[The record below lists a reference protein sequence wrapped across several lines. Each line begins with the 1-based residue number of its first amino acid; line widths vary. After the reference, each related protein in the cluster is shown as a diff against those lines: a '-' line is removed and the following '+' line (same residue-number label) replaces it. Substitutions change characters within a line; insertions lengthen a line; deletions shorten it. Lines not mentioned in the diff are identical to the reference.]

1 MPYIET
7 NQGIHLFYEKIGK
20 GRPIVFLHPPLMGH
34 VAFRYQKALAD
45 RAQLIF
51 YDQRGHGQSGYQ
63 ASASLGQVIPDHEHD
78 LSELILKLQLEK
90 PILVGYSSG
99 GLIALT
105 YALRHS
111 ENIGGI
117 LLAGG
122 FPCIASVLLRL
133 EYQLGISLMKTGNQR
148 LLSRLI
154 AKANKNS
161 AEDERVMDDYAQ
173 KADPGAVL
181 ELYCAGPKTDL
192 TPQLAQLD
200 QLPMQILYGSLD
212 VYLKKHK
219 KYFEPLAHTEIITV
233 DRAFHQLPTHHYKVF
248 NHLIMQFLRQLD

>member
-63 ASASLGQVIPDHEHD
+63 ASPSLGQVFTDHAED
-78 LSELILKLQLEK
+78 LRALIEQLRLSK
-90 PILVGYSSG
+90 PLLVGYSSG

-122 FPCIASVLLRL
+122 FPCVASHLLRL
-133 EYQLGISLMKTGNQR
+133 EYQLGIQLMKNGNQDLLAR
-148 LLSRLI
+148 LV

-161 AEDERVMDDYAQ
+161 KQEEQVMYDYAR
-173 KADPGAVL
+173 KADSHAVL
-181 ELYCAGPKTDL
+181 DLYRAGPKADL
-192 TPQLAQLD
+192 TAQLWQLN
-200 QLPMQILYGSLD
+200 QLPMRILYGSSD
-212 VYLKKHK
+212 FYIKKHK
-219 KYFEPLAHTEIITV
+219 QFFEPLAHTEIITV

-248 NHLIMQFLRQLD
+248 NHLIMRFLRQLG